1 MATPHSALLVSLTLA
16 ICTVVILL
24 IICLPT
30 AWWLAQYQG
39 RRSSISNVDHASIVL
54 PPTVLGFYL
63 LVLFAPNGALG
74 QFWQALTGSTLA
86 FSFGGILFGSLIY
99 SLPFVMQPLIQ
110 ALQQTGLAYYQV
122 MQSLGVP
129 RWRCILFH
137 VLPVCKAS
145 IITAATLGFAHTMGE
160 FGLILL
166 IGGNIPGETRVL
178 SVELYNQIMVLD
190 YASAPQSALLL
201 LVTSALSLWLL
212 YWLNPQQ
219 AMARVSTT
227 QPYQRMGLSD
237 LTRDH
242 GVFVRQVQV
251 TDSQS
256 HCRAQQR
263 PINSFKRRTQKPCPS
278 RHSTQPLRVF
288 ITTDHHVAAFNRA

>member
-1 MATPHSALLVSLTLA
+1 MATPQSALLVSLTLA
-16 ICTVVILL
+16 VCTVVILL
-24 IICLPT
+24 IICLPA
-30 AWWLAQYQG
+30 AWWLAQYRGKAKSLLQTL
-39 RRSSISNVDHASIVL
+39 ITLPLVL

-63 LVLFAPNGALG
+63 LVLFAPNSYLG
-74 QFWQALTGSTLA
+74 QFWQTLTGSTLA
-86 FSFGGILFGSLIY
+86 FSFSGILLGSLIY

-190 YASAPQSALLL
+190 YTSAHQSALLL

-212 YWLNPQQ
+212 YWLTPQ
-219 AMARVSTT
+219 
-227 QPYQRMGLSD
+227 
-237 LTRDH
+237 
-242 GVFVRQVQV
+242 
-251 TDSQS
+251 
-256 HCRAQQR
+256 
-263 PINSFKRRTQKPCPS
+263 
-278 RHSTQPLRVF
+278 HSMVKL
-288 ITTDHHVAAFNRA
+288 